1 MLLVALCVL
10 AGCRSN
16 DALDH
21 QESTARARTCMS
33 LLERRIGTRLTHPD
47 GSAPPDIDRLAD
59 VMEHDPERF
68 YATTGAR
75 VRRGFDPGDSRPDT
89 PGHSSNLGELLDV
102 CRRAVG

>member
-1 MLLVALCVL
+1 MLLVAVCVL

-16 DALDH
+16 DALDK

-47 GSAPPDIDRLAD
+47 GSAPPDIDHLAD
-59 VMEHDPERF
+59 VMERDPERF

-75 VRRGFDPGDSRPDT
+75 VRRGFDPAGGPTQT
-89 PGHSSNLGELLDV
+89 PGHASNLGELLDV
-102 CRRAVG
+102 CRHAVG